1 MPNGSLEEVTS
12 VAVSYNSR
20 TKAMPDEKSLA
31 SIASSLAVV
40 LPRKR
45 TRSLSKEHTKSR
57 AKPMPYAT
65 STQNS
70 AESVSSQ
77 DPCDSTPLRSDHTL
91 QRANGAGRIVL
102 TGSESGTRIVEVLQC
117 SPIRVLFPR
126 TAGIQVQE
134 AVLVNTSG
142 GIAGGDRLEYSVTAD
157 NASIAVTTQAAEKVY
172 RAINKSAH
180 VTTTLSARDAAKLAW
195 LPQETIVFNRARIC
209 RRTQIEVSSGS
220 ELLALEWLVLGRAA
234 HGENI
239 SAGDIMDSWRVTKDG
254 RLVWADSF
262 RATDEVFSHLSRKAL
277 LSDCTALATLLYF
290 GPDLEERL
298 QVIRDLASP
307 LECQCAATLV
317 GGLMVVRFAA
327 KVSNDLRAAL
337 RNLLQQFGNQLAPG
351 PFRVPKMWSC

>member
-1 MPNGSLEEVTS
+1 M
-12 VAVSYNSR
+12 R
-20 TKAMPDEKSLA
+20 DKA
-31 SIASSLAVV
+31 
-40 LPRKR
+40 
-45 TRSLSKEHTKSR
+45 SLSYFTDDTNAFDTLVPRS
-57 AKPMPYAT
+57 A
-65 STQNS
+65 NS
-70 AESVSSQ
+70 
-77 DPCDSTPLRSDHTL
+77 SDKDL
-91 QRANGAGRIVL
+91 QRAEGSCRIVL
-102 TGSESGTRIVEVLQC
+102 GSSEKGTRVMDVYQR
-117 SPIRVLFPR
+117 SPIRILFPR
-126 TAGIQVQE
+126 TAGTQVQE

-142 GIAGGDRLEYSVTAD
+142 GVAGGDRLESSVTAVD
-157 NASIAVTTQAAEKVY
+157 NASIVVTTQAAEKVY
-172 RAINKSAH
+172 RAIHESAH
-180 VTTTLSARDAAKLAW
+180 ITATLRSCDAAKLAW
-195 LPQETIVFNRARIC
+195 LPQETIVFNRARVC

-234 HGENI
+234 HGEKI
-239 SAGDIMDSWRVTKDG
+239 SAGDITDSWRVRKDG

-298 QVIRDLASP
+298 QFVRDLAPS

-327 KVSNDLRAAL
+327 KVSCNLRDAL